1 MNICEGHGK
10 PFNRSW
16 AGKSFRDACK
26 DAGIKN
32 FRFHDLRHDFCSKLV
47 QNGAD
52 LYSVAGL
59 AGHKDIKTTQR
70 YAHLSPEKLRSTIQK
85 LNSGDNLA
93 TLGENENSQDVVSC

>member
-1 MNICEGHGK
+1 VVGK
-10 PFNRSW
+10 PFVE
-16 AGKSFRDACK
+16 
-26 DAGIKN
+26 AGIKN

-47 QNGAD
+47 QKGAD

-93 TLGENENSQDVVSC
+93 TLGES